1 MDRNSKSI
9 EVKKEEFNT
18 YLERYGVVSKLNEV
32 LGKLFDEHTKKTI
45 SNPIEFIRKELG
57 DKSISEE
64 NIDTELAAVK
74 KKNNELKRQKEDL
87 EKEYNNKKRK

>member
-9 EVKKEEFNT
+9 DVKKEEFNA
-18 YLERYGVVSKLNEV
+18 YLERYGVPTKINEV
-32 LGKLFDEHTKKTI
+32 LGKLYDEANKI

-74 KKNNELKRQKEDL
+74 KKNNELKKQKEDL
-87 EKEYNNKKRK
+87 EKEYNNKKKK

>member
-9 EVKKEEFNT
+9 EVKKEEFNA
-18 YLERYGVVSKLNEV
+18 YLERYGVPTKINEV
-32 LGKLFDEHTKKTI
+32 LGKLYDEANKNKI

-64 NIDTELAAVK
+64 NIDTELAAAK
-74 KKNNELKRQKEDL
+74 KKNNELKKQKEDL
-87 EKEYNNKKRK
+87 EKEYHNKKKK